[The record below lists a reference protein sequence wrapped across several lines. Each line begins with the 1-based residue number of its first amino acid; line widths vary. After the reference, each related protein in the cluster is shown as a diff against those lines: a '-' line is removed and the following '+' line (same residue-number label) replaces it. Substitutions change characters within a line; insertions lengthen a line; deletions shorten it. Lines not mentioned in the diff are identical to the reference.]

1 MSTANIIA
9 GSLSSSPVMLV
20 NLLAPSAVDVGG
32 VLTAS
37 NVINGFNVSAAAG
50 PGNVQFPTAAS
61 IAAALPNPLALRV
74 GDTFVFSQFTTG
86 ANAATL
92 TVNTGVTI
100 SGTAAVTGA
109 NVGGRFQFRCTA
121 APTAVD
127 GTGATFTATR
137 VG

>member
-1 MSTANIIA
+1 MATANVIA
-9 GSLSSSPVMLV
+9 GSLSSSPVTLV
-20 NLLAPSAVDVGG
+20 NLSAPSTVDVGG
-32 VLTAS
+32 VLTAA
-37 NVINGFNVSAAAG
+37 NVINGFNTSAAGA

-86 ANAATL
+86 GNAATL
-92 TVNTGVTI
+92 TTNTGLTL
-100 SGTAAVTGA
+100 SGAVAVTGP

-121 APTAVD
+121 VPTLVN
-127 GTGATFTATR
+127 GTGATFTVTR